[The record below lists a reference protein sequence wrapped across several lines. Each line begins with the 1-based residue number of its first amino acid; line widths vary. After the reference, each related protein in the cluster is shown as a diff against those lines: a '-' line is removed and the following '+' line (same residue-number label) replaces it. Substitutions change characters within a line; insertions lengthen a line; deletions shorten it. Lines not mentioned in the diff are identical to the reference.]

1 METSWFLVYCFLVLG
16 SGVECA
22 SKAPVEG
29 EILDEER
36 GKMYA
41 KEAEVLL
48 TDMCLKSTEVSWN
61 YGNNLT
67 EHNKNLSIEQ
77 SLVSGALY
85 KEVWKNMTQFKWT
98 TFKDEQTRTIFRR
111 FSTLG
116 TSLLPEDK
124 QKEYLKI
131 VADMKGNHAAAKIC
145 PFHRMTNQSDEC
157 NVPLEPTIKNIL
169 QDSRDYDELL
179 HVWNEWRR
187 VSGRPLKAQYS
198 RYVELQN
205 EAAMINGFDD
215 ASGMWQE
222 SYECEDFEES
232 IDQLWEQLQPL
243 YKELHAYVRARLHA
257 LHGDKVREDGPI
269 PAHLLGQI
277 HSQQW
282 NSLYKFTQPY
292 PGKPTVDVTD
302 AMLKMNMTPTEM
314 FKLSEKFFT
323 SMGLPPM
330 PDSFWEKSVLE
341 KPTDREIVCHASAWD
356 FCGSGDVRIKQCTQ
370 VKMDDLLVVHHEMGH
385 IEYDL
390 NYAKQPYYFRAGAN
404 PGFHEAIGDT
414 ISLSVAT
421 PKHLKAVGLL
431 EQSPEDTE
439 TGINYLYKIALDKV
453 AGIPSMYVYD
463 RWRWNVFKGKYQSE
477 QLNKGWW
484 DLLLMHQGICPGV
497 ARTPEDFDPP
507 SKYHISASVPYI
519 RYFASTVLQ
528 FQFYKA
534 LCEEA
539 NHKGPLHECDFYQS
553 KEAGKLFGDILAL
566 GSSKPWPEVLGMLT
580 KNRTTKMDAG
590 PLLEYF
596 QPLLEW
602 LRKHNEGKF
611 VGWKSDDSTACPAPP
626 SKAC

>member
-1 METSWFLVYCFLVLG
+1 MKSYSSWKF
-16 SGVECA
+16 
-22 SKAPVEG
+22 
-29 EILDEER
+29 
-36 GKMYA
+36 
-41 KEAEVLL
+41 
-48 TDMCLKSTEVSWN
+48 
-61 YGNNLT
+61 
-67 EHNKNLSIEQ
+67 
-77 SLVSGALY
+77 
-85 KEVWKNMTQFKWT
+85 
-98 TFKDEQTRTIFRR
+98 
-111 FSTLG
+111 
-116 TSLLPEDK
+116 
-124 QKEYLKI
+124 
-131 VADMKGNHAAAKIC
+131 
-145 PFHRMTNQSDEC
+145 
-157 NVPLEPTIKNIL
+157 
-169 QDSRDYDELL
+169 
-179 HVWNEWRR
+179 
-187 VSGRPLKAQYS
+187 KAQT
-198 RYVELQN
+198 N
-205 EAAMINGFDD
+205 
-215 ASGMWQE
+215 
-222 SYECEDFEES
+222 
-232 IDQLWEQLQPL
+232 
-243 YKELHAYVRARLHA
+243 
-257 LHGDKVREDGPI
+257 
-269 PAHLLGQI
+269 LLFILTGQI

-484 DLLLMHQGICPGV
+484 DLLLNHQGICPGV

-539 NHKGPLHECDFYQS
+539 NHKGPLHECDFYES

-580 KNRTTKMDAG
+580 KNKTMKMDAG

-602 LRKHNEGKF
+602 LRKHNEEKF

>member
-1 METSWFLVYCFLVLG
+1 
-16 SGVECA
+16 A
-22 SKAPVEG
+22 SRAPVEG
-29 EILDEER
+29 ELLDEER

-67 EHNKNLSIEQ
+67 EHNKNLSVNFFCCHLDLT
-77 SLVSGALY
+77 SLSSCVVTSFQGQIFVSRVSHLLFTCVFASTVLSSIVPLIKT
-85 KEVWKNMTQFKWT
+85 KEINSAK
-98 TFKDEQTRTIFRR
+98 FRR
-111 FSTLG
+111 RNCMLRC
-116 TSLLPEDK
+116 K
-124 QKEYLKI
+124 LKI
-131 VADMKGNHAAAKIC
+131 LRC
-145 PFHRMTNQSDEC
+145 P
-157 NVPLEPTIKNIL
+157 IKNIL
-169 QDSRDYDELL
+169 QDSMDYDELL

-205 EAAMINGFDD
+205 EAAKINGFDD

-222 SYECEDFEES
+222 SYECEDFEEN
-232 IDQLWEQLQPL
+232 IDELWEQLQPL

-421 PKHLKAVGLL
+421 PKHLKSVGLL
-431 EQSPEDTE
+431 DQSPEDTE
-439 TGINYLYKIALDKV
+439 TGINYLYRIALDKV

-477 QLNKGWW
+477 QLNQGWW
-484 DLLLMHQGICPGV
+484 DLLLKHQGICPGV

-553 KEAGKLFGDILAL
+553 KEAGKLFG
-566 GSSKPWPEVLGMLT
+566 SV
-580 KNRTTKMDAG
+580 
-590 PLLEYF
+590 
-596 QPLLEW
+596 Q
-602 LRKHNEGKF
+602 
-611 VGWKSDDSTACPAPP
+611 
-626 SKAC
+626 